1 MKEKIL
7 QLKLRKECG
16 HPRALLCTRRGAGG
30 CGLRWRLLL
39 PCKDR
44 KKEYGGH
51 HCFLRRVLYGRECQD
66 TEPGQKG
73 TDARSYGRLSDG
85 SYGEART
92 DSGNEREVRGSRS
105 CLLHQL
111 HGRAEMSER
120 CLCNLVK
127 CHQNCQSFAEQEYL
141 LYSRQNPRKIR
152 GFTGPGEEYHH
163 QQRILSD
170 PRVDHR

>member
-44 KKEYGGH
+44 EKEHGGH
-51 HCFLRRVLYGRECQD
+51 HCFLRCLLYGIECQD

-73 TDARSYGRLSDG
+73 TDARSYGRLSNG
-85 SYGEART
+85 AYGEART
-92 DSGNEREVRGSRS
+92 DSKNEISTRISQLYVTSTPRRSKISSRVHTACGILRNSSCPPDEEQMSATLVDLFRE
-105 CLLHQL
+105 C
-111 HGRAEMSER
+111 
-120 CLCNLVK
+120 
-127 CHQNCQSFAEQEYL
+127 
-141 LYSRQNPRKIR
+141 
-152 GFTGPGEEYHH
+152 GFN
-163 QQRILSD
+163 
-170 PRVDHR
+170 